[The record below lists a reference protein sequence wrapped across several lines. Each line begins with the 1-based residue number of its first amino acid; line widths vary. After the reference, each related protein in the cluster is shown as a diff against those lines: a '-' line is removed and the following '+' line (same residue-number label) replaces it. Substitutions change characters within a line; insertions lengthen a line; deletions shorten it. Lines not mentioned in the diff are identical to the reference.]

1 MRTNKYMYIFVLLLI
16 VCVAFVAYFGVNAGA
31 FQIKGINDIRF
42 GIDIRG
48 GVEATY
54 EAKDLDRV
62 PTETELESARIIME
76 TRLDSQNIL
85 DREIT
90 IDKTNGQI
98 LIRFPWKSGE
108 TDFNPQKAI
117 AELGE
122 TARLTFRDPDG
133 NILVEGK
140 DVKESIVQIDNKTG
154 KPVVTLKFDSV
165 GTKQFADA
173 TAKLVNQRISIFMDE
188 TMISSPV
195 VNEAI
200 TGGEAIISNM
210 GSIEEAKALS
220 EKINSGALPFSLV
233 SKNHST
239 ITPTLGIGALDV
251 MVKACLVAFAFVGIF
266 MLFYYRL
273 LGAVACFALVLQ
285 VSVQLLALS
294 IPQIT
299 LTLPGIAGIILSMG
313 MGVDA
318 NVIISERI
326 KEELKDGKSIGSS
339 IDSGYNKAFSAVFD
353 GNLTSIIVAVIL
365 MIFGTGSMLSFA
377 YTLMV
382 GCILNFV
389 SGVAISRIITK
400 SLSMNKPLRNKSLYG
415 VKFKE
420 AV

>member
-1 MRTNKYMYIFVLLLI
+1 MRTNKNMYIFVLLLI
-16 VCVAFVAYFGVNAGA
+16 ACIALVTYFGVNAGPV
-31 FQIKGINDIRF
+31 QIKGIQNMRY

-48 GVEATY
+48 GVEAVY

-62 PTETELESARIIME
+62 PTEAELESARIIME

-90 IDKTNGQI
+90 IDKNNGQI
-98 LIRFPWKSGE
+98 LIRFPWKSSE
-108 TDFNPQKAI
+108 TDFNPQAAI

-122 TARLTFRDPDG
+122 TARLTFRDPAG

-140 DVKESIVQIDNKTG
+140 DVKESIVQMDNKTG

-165 GTKQFADA
+165 GTEQFASA

-188 TMISSPV
+188 TMVSSPV

-210 GSIEEAKALS
+210 GSIDEAKALS
-220 EKINSGALPFSLV
+220 EKINSGALPFSLI

-239 ITPTLGIGALDV
+239 ITPTLGIGALSV
-251 MVKACLVAFAFVGIF
+251 MVKACLVAFAFVCVF

-273 LGAVACFALVLQ
+273 LGAVACFALLLQ

-294 IPQIT
+294 VPQIT

-326 KEELKDGKSIGSS
+326 KEELKDGKSIGTS
-339 IDSGYNKAFSAVFD
+339 IDSGYHRAFSAIFD
-353 GNLTSIIVAVIL
+353 GNLTSIIVAGIL

-389 SGVAISRIITK
+389 SGVAISKVITK
-400 SLSMNKPLRNKSLYG
+400 SLSMNKPFRNKSLYG

>member
-1 MRTNKYMYIFVLLLI
+1 MRTNKYIYIFVLLLI
-16 VCVAFVAYFGVNAGA
+16 VCVALVAYFGINAGPI
-31 FQIKGINDIRF
+31 QIKGISDMRF

-48 GVEATY
+48 GVEAVY
-54 EAKDLDRV
+54 EAKDLDRA

-90 IDKTNGQI
+90 IDKNNGQI

-108 TDFNPQKAI
+108 TDFNPQAAI

-140 DVKESIVQIDNKTG
+140 DVKESVVQIDNKTG
-154 KPVVTLKFDSV
+154 KPVVTLKFDSE

-220 EKINSGALPFSLV
+220 EKINSGALPFSLI

-251 MVKACLVAFAFVGIF
+251 MVKACLVAFAFVCIF

-339 IDSGYNKAFSAVFD
+339 IDSGYHRAFSAIFD
-353 GNLTSIIVAVIL
+353 GNLTSIIVSVIL

-400 SLSMNKPLRNKSLYG
+400 SLSMNKPFRNKSLYG